1 MMISANKDLL
11 DVLIQV
17 LVVVIPIVLSWLLRT
32 YVQNASTQTKI
43 AAISRLA
50 SSAIDYAEN
59 LDKRGDL
66 VVPENMRRGLYKLG
80 LASEWLESELAKNGI
95 SMTEEDAR
103 KWVASEFQKRM
114 GSDASKVATLGRVT
128 SEAVQMINKLVGSN
142 LITIPP
148 DIDRYTYMAGL
159 GADWVVTQMAES
171 GMDIT
176 REEAVSWVRA
186 ELFKTLQSGGFPSG
200 DRLVDLARQAVIFL
214 DDLRA
219 RGQLNVKDAAGG
231 ETLELD
237 MATAWVLLEA
247 AKSGLSVT
255 SEQIV
260 QAVTAVLQQQRENKG
275 LVKTG

>member
-32 YVQNASTQTKI
+32 YVQNSATQTKI

-66 VVPENMRRGLYKLG
+66 VVPENMRKGLYKLS
-80 LASEWLESELAKNGI
+80 LAGQWMESELAKNGI
-95 SMTEEDAR
+95 NMSEEDAK

-114 GSDASKVATLGRVT
+114 GSDASKVTTLARVT
-128 SEAVQMINKLVGSN
+128 QEAVIMINKLASSN
-142 LITIPP
+142 LISIPP

-159 GADWVVTQMAES
+159 GADWVVAQMALT
-171 GMDIT
+171 GMEIT

-200 DRLVDLARQAVIFL
+200 DRLVDLARQAVAFL

-219 RGQLNVKDAAGG
+219 RGQLNVQDSAGA
-231 ETLELD
+231 ETVELD

-247 AKSGLSVT
+247 AKSGLSVS

-260 QAVTAVLQQQRENKG
+260 QAVKTVLQQQRENKG
-275 LVKTG
+275 IVKAS